1 MANANN
7 NFMRLGEARAT
18 VTLNEGLPA
27 THIAINTWLIGGTFF
42 IERWVG
48 SKRTV
53 KSFETQEAFEAFLAV
68 IARQYPWTKGKLL

>member
-7 NFMRLGEARAT
+7 NHMRLGEARAT
-18 VTLNEGLPA
+18 VTLNEGLPPVQ
-27 THIAINTWLIGGTFF
+27 IAINTWLTGGTFF

-48 SKRTV
+48 SVRTV
-53 KSFETQEAFEAFLAV
+53 KTFETQEAFEAFLAV